1 MINDPKIN
9 DPRRDPLD
17 PRGPAVDPTLDPTYR
32 DPRVVNNTTV
42 HPGSSSRGGLA
53 IAAVLAALLV
63 IGFIAFTGS
72 ADVDPNPTA
81 ATGTTEEIL
90 PGTEP
95 VAPSMDATGTQPA
108 RPPAAVPQENNPAN
122 PAGTGT
128 APTE

>member
-9 DPRRDPLD
+9 DPRRDPLAPRD
-17 PRGPAVDPTLDPTYR
+17 PTVDPAYH
-32 DPRVVNNTTV
+32 DPRVVNQTAV
-42 HPGSSSRGGLA
+42 HPGSGRGGLA

-63 IGFIAFTGS
+63 IGFIAFTGNS
-72 ADVDPNPTA
+72 DGVDPNPTA
-81 ATGTTEEIL
+81 ATGTDTQVII

-95 VAPSMDATGTQPA
+95 VTPSPDALQPA
-108 RPPAAVPQENNPAN
+108 TPPAAAPQEDN

>member
-9 DPRRDPLD
+9 DPRRDPLA
-17 PRGPAVDPTLDPTYR
+17 PRDPTADPAYH
-32 DPRVVNNTTV
+32 DPRVVNQTAV
-42 HPGSSSRGGLA
+42 HPGSGRGGLA

-63 IGFIAFTGS
+63 IGFIAFTGNS
-72 ADVDPNPTA
+72 DGVDPNPTA
-81 ATGTTEEIL
+81 ATGPATQEIL

-95 VAPSMDATGTQPA
+95 VTPSPDATGAQSAT
-108 RPPAAVPQENNPAN
+108 PPAAAPQENN